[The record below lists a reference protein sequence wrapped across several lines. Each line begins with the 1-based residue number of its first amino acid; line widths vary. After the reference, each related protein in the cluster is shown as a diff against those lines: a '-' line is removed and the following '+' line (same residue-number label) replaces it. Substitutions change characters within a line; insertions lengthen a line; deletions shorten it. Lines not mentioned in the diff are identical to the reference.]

1 MSDTRRFPAVP
12 DRRHFLRTGAWGLGL
27 AGAGLVV
34 GCTDDRVGLGT
45 PTAAQGPPSTLAD
58 PDAALGQSPATP
70 FQLYADEDMNF
81 EALFALGGAGL
92 NAAAGEVVTAVNQS
106 NAPAGG
112 ATYQSFYDAF
122 VAQGNRLTAAARD
135 AQERGRTITARD
147 RYLRAAQYYDQ
158 ALFFVLG
165 TSTPDAE
172 EDVYLTMDDAW
183 TRAAELS
190 GYERVEVPY
199 DGSTL
204 PAWFLPARDADGSLA
219 SGRRPTVIVN
229 NGSDAQFVDT
239 YAYGGLAATQRG
251 YHALLFEGP
260 GQGEMLFVRKEPF
273 RPDWEQVIGP
283 VVDALVERSDVDAGR
298 IALTGW
304 SFGGELVARAAAFE
318 DRLVAVVSDPG
329 SYDEYLGYPEF
340 LRKIAEGTET
350 EVNQAW
356 NEGIVP
362 GSTPEEKFTLRKRLE
377 IYSREALEQARAG
390 EVPTDWYGLSRRMQE
405 YNVSDVAS
413 RISMPLLATSYQFE
427 EFAPGQAPELARM
440 VGDNAEVVDFT
451 EVEGAQF
458 HCAPMNPQWRNEV
471 VFDWL
476 AQHLDR

>member
-1 MSDTRRFPAVP
+1 MAACT
-12 DRRHFLRTGAWGLGL
+12 TG
-27 AGAGLVV
+27 
-34 GCTDDRVGLGT
+34 RVGDPVASSPAATLPT
-45 PTAAQGPPSTLAD
+45 PTTEPVTTAPGDPAA
-58 PDAALGQSPATP
+58 
-70 FQLYADEDMNF
+70 FQLFADEGMNF
-81 EALFALGGAGL
+81 EALFALGGAGT
-92 NAAAGEVVTAVNQS
+92 NAAAGEVVTAVDRING
-106 NAPAGG
+106 AAGG
-112 ATYQSFYDAF
+112 PSYQAFYDAF
-122 VAQGNRLTAAARD
+122 VAQGNRLVRAGADAAAR
-135 AQERGRTITARD
+135 GRMITARD

-165 TSTPDAE
+165 TSTPEAE
-172 EDVYLTMDDAW
+172 EDVYVVMNDAW

-190 GYERVEVPY
+190 GFERVEVPY
-199 DGSTL
+199 EGSSL
-204 PAWFLPARDADGSLA
+204 PAWFLPARDADGSPA
-219 SGRRPTVIVN
+219 TGPRPSVIVN

-273 RPDWEQVIGP
+273 RPDWEKVIEP
-283 VVDALVERSDVDAGR
+283 VVDVLVERPDVDAGR

-340 LRKIAEGTET
+340 LRKVAEGTET

-356 NEGIVP
+356 NGGIVP

-405 YNVSDVAS
+405 YNVRDVAS
-413 RISMPLLATSYQFE
+413 RISVPLLATSYQFE
-427 EFAPGQAPELARM
+427 EFAPGQATELARM

-451 EVEGAQF
+451 EAEGAQY

-471 VFDWL
+471 VLDWL

>member
-1 MSDTRRFPAVP
+1 
-12 DRRHFLRTGAWGLGL
+12 
-27 AGAGLVV
+27 
-34 GCTDDRVGLGT
+34 
-45 PTAAQGPPSTLAD
+45 
-58 PDAALGQSPATP
+58 
-70 FQLYADEDMNF
+70 
-81 EALFALGGAGL
+81 
-92 NAAAGEVVTAVNQS
+92 
-106 NAPAGG
+106 
-112 ATYQSFYDAF
+112 
-122 VAQGNRLTAAARD
+122 
-135 AQERGRTITARD
+135 
-147 RYLRAAQYYDQ
+147 
-158 ALFFVLG
+158 
-165 TSTPDAE
+165 
-172 EDVYLTMDDAW
+172 
-183 TRAAELS
+183 
-190 GYERVEVPY
+190 
-199 DGSTL
+199 
-204 PAWFLPARDADGSLA
+204 
-219 SGRRPTVIVN
+219 
-229 NGSDAQFVDT
+229 VDT
-239 YAYGGLAATQRG
+239 YAYGGLAANERG

-273 RPDWEQVIGP
+273 RPDWEKVIEP
-283 VVDALVERSDVDAGR
+283 VVDVLVERPDVDAGR

-340 LRKIAEGTET
+340 LRKVAEGTEA

-362 GSTPEEKFTLRKRLE
+362 GSTPEERFTLRKRLE
-377 IYSREALEQARAG
+377 IYSRDALEQARAG

-427 EFAPGQAPELARM
+427 EFAPGQATELARM

-451 EVEGAQF
+451 EAEGAQY

-471 VFDWL
+471 VLDWL